1 MDSTSLQ
8 IVASRLEVL
17 VVDSA
22 SLQIVAFRQEVLVL
36 DLFHFR

>member
-1 MDSTSLQ
+1 MDSASLQ

-22 SLQIVAFRQEVLVL
+22 SLQIVASR
-36 DLFHFR
+36 